1 SGHIAMQPFSHHTP
15 PDLETA
21 LQLLSDLGPRA
32 VVLAGGT
39 DLLLKLREGTLQPE
53 NVVSLRQVSE
63 LSGTREDK
71 DGLRI
76 GATTPLREIIR
87 SPLLRRQHPCL
98 VHAASLIGSVQ
109 VRSLATIG
117 GNLCNAAPSADMAPP
132 LLALDAEALLVSA
145 KGERQLPL
153 QDFFRGPGEDALQ
166 AGELLREIILPPP
179 EGETIYL
186 KHSQR
191 AFMDIAMVGVALRLH
206 TNGKTVV
213 AARVALGAV
222 APTPLRATTA
232 EQELEGQT
240 PSEDRFTRAAAL
252 AAEACTPIDDVRA
265 PAWYRRRI
273 VEVLTR
279 RGLTALWQSSQQGTG

>member
-1 SGHIAMQPFSHHTP
+1 
-15 PDLETA
+15 
-21 LQLLSDLGPRA
+21 

-53 NVVSLRQVSE
+53 SVVSLRQITE
-63 LSGTREDK
+63 LRGIREDK
-71 DGLRI
+71 DALRI
-76 GATTPLREIIR
+76 GATTTLREIIR

-153 QDFFRGPGEDALQ
+153 QDFFRGPGEHALQ
-166 AGELLREIILPPP
+166 VGELLTEIILPSP

-206 TNGKTVV
+206 TNGKTVA

-240 PSEDRFTRAAAL
+240 PSEDSFARAAAL
-252 AAEACTPIDDVRA
+252 AAEACNPIDDVRA

-279 RGLTALWQSSQQGTG
+279 RGLTALWRNSQQEAEA

>member
-1 SGHIAMQPFSHHTP
+1 MQPFSHHTP